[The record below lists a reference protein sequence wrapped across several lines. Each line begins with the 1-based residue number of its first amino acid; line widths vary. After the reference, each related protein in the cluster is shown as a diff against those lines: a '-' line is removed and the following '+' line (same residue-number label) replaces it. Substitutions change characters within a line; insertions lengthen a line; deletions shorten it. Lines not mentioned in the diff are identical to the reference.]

1 MHLFAYGA
9 REPGRYAPA
18 GLLASLWF
26 WPGEPPVPARG
37 TSEPSLPSF
46 QLACLAFLHL
56 VYFLKRVFFAVRA
69 VALDFPRNL
78 HRNHSSIVTV
88 SKEGI

>member
-1 MHLFAYGA
+1 MHLLANGA
-9 REPGRYAPA
+9 HEPGSYSPA
-18 GLLASLWF
+18 GLLPSFWF
-26 WPGEPPVPARG
+26 RPGEPPVPARG
-37 TSEPSLPSF
+37 TSESALPSF

-56 VYFLKRVFFAVRA
+56 VDFMKRVFFAVRA
-69 VALDFPRNL
+69 VALDFPRYL